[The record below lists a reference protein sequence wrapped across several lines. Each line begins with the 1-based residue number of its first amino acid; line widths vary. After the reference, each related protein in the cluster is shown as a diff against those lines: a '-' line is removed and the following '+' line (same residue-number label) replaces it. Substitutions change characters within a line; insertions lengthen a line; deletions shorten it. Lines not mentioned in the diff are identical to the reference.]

1 LLGERSVTIAIQR
14 NHIVKKQSMMEI
26 TSILAKENQNLKIVR
41 ENLIAKAMIIHQ
53 KETGVVA
60 VVRMKNG
67 GMMKEE
73 IRENTANHQNIKEMI
88 NI

>member
-1 LLGERSVTIAIQR
+1 
-14 NHIVKKQSMMEI
+14 MMEI
-26 TSILAKENQNLKIVR
+26 TSILVKENQNLKIVR
-41 ENLIAKAMIIHQ
+41 ENLIAKAMIIYQ

-60 VVRMKNG
+60 AVGMKNR